1 MILHG
6 RFFVGCMPQRAD
18 GEEFIATGHAAERGN
33 SQDSRNERCL
43 TRNMLGRYALQL
55 RIAADA
61 AVGKEQAPKR
71 NATGAKPG
79 FAGSTAPGKNSPH
92 AKQVINDGAAVRT
105 PQFGAATGWANEFG
119 LDLRSPEK
127 AGPERA
133 SAHAKRQSLCVAR
146 YNENPK
152 E

>member
-1 MILHG
+1 
-6 RFFVGCMPQRAD
+6 
-18 GEEFIATGHAAERGN
+18 
-33 SQDSRNERCL
+33 
-43 TRNMLGRYALQL
+43 MLGRDALQL

-71 NATGAKPG
+71 NAAGAKPG
-79 FAGSTAPGKNSPH
+79 FAGCTTPRKNSAH
-92 AKQVINDGAAVRT
+92 GQQVINDGAAVRT
-105 PQFGAATGWANEFG
+105 PEFGAVTGWANEFG

-133 SAHAKRQSLCVAR
+133 DAPAKRQGLCVAR

>member
-1 MILHG
+1 
-6 RFFVGCMPQRAD
+6 
-18 GEEFIATGHAAERGN
+18 
-33 SQDSRNERCL
+33 
-43 TRNMLGRYALQL
+43 MLGRYALQI

-79 FAGSTAPGKNSPH
+79 FAAGTTPGKDSAH
-92 AKQVINDGAAVRT
+92 GQQVINDGAAVRT
-105 PQFGAATGWANEFG
+105 PEFGAATGWANEFG

-133 SAHAKRQSLCVAR
+133 NAPAKRQSLCGAR